1 MKWDGVGLH
10 RQLESNL
17 ADIAQRG
24 KKAARKGIRL
34 GHKVSMTNKQ
44 ATASYFWNCTCTVA
58 APHGLL
64 MYWPNAH
71 LRLCMADNTVEMVLL
86 GCAVLVNLAGVMFE
100 SNRFQSEHFNDQRD
114 GVTIFI
120 MMVIIASIVYYV
132 TVVTSEIYVTLYPEK
147 SSRGCWYAARHL
159 LVLVLAGDAHTTHA
173 AATARAHPN
182 EHGGVCRRPPNPTRV
197 RVVTQRRIRI
207 RSTPQVVCKGIF
219 LDARTHANRC
229 SLTNRVPATARTLWG
244 I

>member
-1 MKWDGVGLH
+1 MVPCTDALQVKHRPYMSPSEIPYTGEDGVGLH

-34 GHKVSMTNKQ
+34 GHKVGMTNKQ

-64 MYWPNAH
+64 MFWPNAH
-71 LRLCMADNTVEMVLL
+71 LRLRMADNTVEMVLL

-147 SSRGCWYAARHL
+147 SSRGCWYAARHCCL
-159 LVLVLAGDAHTTHA
+159 CWCWQVTLTRPMRLPQHA
-173 AATARAHPN
+173 PTQTSTAESAVVRQIR
-182 EHGGVCRRPPNPTRV
+182 HG
-197 RVVTQRRIRI
+197 
-207 RSTPQVVCKGIF
+207 
-219 LDARTHANRC
+219 
-229 SLTNRVPATARTLWG
+229 
-244 I
+244 